1 VFWLRDDLPTIY
13 RIILL
18 RRKYVMG
25 SVEDEVK
32 QLIIDVLQLED
43 ITPADI
49 DTDAPLFVDGL
60 GLDSIDALERGW
72 LSISVMGYPC
82 RAMRFVATIVASL
95 LTLFDPCLGLDKHAV
110 AANQGFGVRVS
121 SLSACAY
128 HRAGPAA
135 QTWRADEF

>member
-1 VFWLRDDLPTIY
+1 
-13 RIILL
+13 
-18 RRKYVMG
+18 MG

-72 LSISVMGYPC
+72 LSISVMGHPC
-82 RAMRFVATIVASL
+82 RAMRFVATIVVSL
-95 LTLFDPCLGLDKHAV
+95 LTLFAPCLGLDKHAV
-110 AANQGFGVRVS
+110 AANQGFDVRVS
-121 SLSACAY
+121 SLSACAH

-135 QTWRADEF
+135 KTWRANEF

>member
-1 VFWLRDDLPTIY
+1 
-13 RIILL
+13 
-18 RRKYVMG
+18 MG

-60 GLDSIDALERGW
+60 GLDSIDALELGVALPKRY
-72 LSISVMGYPC
+72 GYPC

-95 LTLFDPCLGLDKHAV
+95 LTLFDPCF
-110 AANQGFGVRVS
+110 GFG
-121 SLSACAY
+121 
-128 HRAGPAA
+128 
-135 QTWRADEF
+135 